1 MINTKIITK
10 SRPRVIPKKLANE
23 VLKFGKSANTLTKIQ
38 NMDHRITVVKEFF
51 LFMYLNIIP
60 TIAIKE
66 IIGNIK
72 EYNNIVSPFKIDVLS
87 SGAIS

>member
-10 SRPRVIPKKLANE
+10 SKPRVIPKALANE
-23 VLKFGKSANTLTKIQ
+23 VLRFGKSANTLTKIQ
-38 NMDHRITVVKEFF
+38 NIDHKMTVVKEFF
-51 LFMYLNIIP
+51 LFMYLNTIP

-72 EYNNIVSPFKIDVLS
+72 EYNNILSPFKIDV
-87 SGAIS
+87 